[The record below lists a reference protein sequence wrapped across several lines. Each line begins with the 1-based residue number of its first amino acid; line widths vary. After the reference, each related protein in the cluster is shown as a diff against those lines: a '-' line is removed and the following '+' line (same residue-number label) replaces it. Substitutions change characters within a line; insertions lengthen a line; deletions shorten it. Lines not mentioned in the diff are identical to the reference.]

1 MASFGTNRKLF
12 WISNAFIVIFS
23 VIFMGLGSASLQY
36 GQAFAAKV
44 EQYCFNECA
53 QLSEQ
58 VVGCNCENNAKS
70 AIPMNFFLAPSIGVI
85 VIGVLLFL
93 CAVLGFSGSIWIN
106 RKQLAC
112 YAIAMPLVILL
123 QFSFGCAAIAVAT
136 GSSAS
141 TAGGLYDVLDS
152 TAGRMFDWS
161 QFSTIFPT
169 KCYAGKTSVVLSQG
183 HSQNG
188 STTDTYY
195 HPLCRFYGDCEFQ
208 RSYEEL
214 SCCTAL
220 LKCDHSKAQC
230 TSGVSCIYNFLSD
243 IGTPLAVV
251 GFIGLL
257 FEVSAEI
264 LAFLIRNP
272 PAQLTPKSDPPL
284 TSSEAFN
291 EGF

>member
-36 GQAFAAKV
+36 GDSPCCILAGLNCWRAGQAFAAKV

-85 VIGVLLFL
+85 VIGVLLCTQPASEL
-93 CAVLGFSGSIWIN
+93 PLTDGRAGSIWIN

-136 GSSAS
+136 G
-141 TAGGLYDVLDS
+141 
-152 TAGRMFDWS
+152 R
-161 QFSTIFPT
+161 
-169 KCYAGKTSVVLSQG
+169 
-183 HSQNG
+183 
-188 STTDTYY
+188 
-195 HPLCRFYGDCEFQ
+195 
-208 RSYEEL
+208 RS
-214 SCCTAL
+214 
-220 LKCDHSKAQC
+220 
-230 TSGVSCIYNFLSD
+230 
-243 IGTPLAVV
+243 
-251 GFIGLL
+251 
-257 FEVSAEI
+257 
-264 LAFLIRNP
+264 
-272 PAQLTPKSDPPL
+272 
-284 TSSEAFN
+284 
-291 EGF
+291 